1 MTGEIT
7 RFDSPIDVM
16 FLIHKALSIE
26 AAKVQKLIE
35 EFEPGE
41 SLQPF
46 KLAFNF
52 WASLLACHAEA
63 EDKYMTAPLVD
74 FQPARDNET
83 EHVDLVEKVGDLAE
97 FLGRNDKVGLE
108 GRVKEAMV
116 ALTEKQHIDLMEK
129 LQDVLDVLNDEIG
142 KTKVIARTQ
151 RHLYGRVVTLRI
163 AQDDHF
169 ENEEA
174 FVLPEVRDSMNETQ
188 QLYVAKKLLV
198 DEESEHPRWILDW
211 LEKEL
216 TPGERKLLADMEAQF
231 GKAPAVAS

>member
-1 MTGEIT
+1 MANEIT
-7 RFDSPIDVM
+7 RLDSPIDVM
-16 FLIHKALSIE
+16 FLIHKGLSAE
-26 AAKVQKLIE
+26 AAKVQKIIE
-35 EFEPGE
+35 EFEPGD

-46 KLAFNF
+46 RVAFNF

-63 EDKYMTAPLVD
+63 EDRHMTAPLTD

-83 EHVDLVEKVGDLAE
+83 EHVDIVEKVGDLAG
-97 FLGRNDKVGLE
+97 LLDRDDKAGLE
-108 GRVKEAMV
+108 KRVNKAMAV
-116 ALTEKQHIDLMEK
+116 LAAAQHVELMER
-129 LQDVLDVLNDEIG
+129 LQDVLEVLNGEIG
-142 KTKVIARTQ
+142 KTRVIARTH
-151 RHLYGRVVTLRI
+151 RHLYGRVVALRI
-163 AQDDHF
+163 TQDDHF